1 MFLLLYLLNNAMVKS
16 TEREGSGLFGGGMPS
31 VLTEGKHVPL
41 SQLKTFTMIR
51 TVTDYITAAARS
63 LRTLKEPL
71 SIGALHNYFY

>member
-1 MFLLLYLLNNAMVKS
+1 MVKS

-51 TVTDYITAAARS
+51 TVT
-63 LRTLKEPL
+63 TLQRRH
-71 SIGALHNYFY
+71 GHYGH

>member
-51 TVTDYITAAARS
+51 TVTTSYSGGTVTTDTKGTTKHR
-63 LRTLKEPL
+63 RFT
-71 SIGALHNYFY
+71 